1 MKKAEQYNLDSRYK
15 HNYTKRY
22 YKYILIFFAPIMI
35 YFMADSTLGGKI
47 LQSYIDNQIK
57 DEKANLLRREETLQ
71 LLADTVFNNLIKRV
85 EVIDIFKSAYKSTD
99 EEKSHIRKKLFNLLN
114 NNYEELKKLDIQQLH
129 FHLPNNES
137 FLRFHKPE
145 KFGDNLSK
153 IRETVVY
160 VNRYKKPISGFEE
173 GKIFNGFRYVYPIFD
188 DENNHIGSVEISSSS
203 NSYKKFQE
211 KKSTNKMD
219 FIIRKDI
226 VAKKVFKDEQS
237 KNYTPYILNDNF
249 LLQRSLIEYDKQT
262 GSYDLKQELITE
274 LARQY
279 KIVDEMNKME
289 TIVHYIRHN
298 GHYNLI
304 TLLPI
309 ENFMTK
315 EKVAYIINFTKSEF
329 LDNFFLMKNI
339 SFITV
344 ILFSLSLA
352 FILYVNNKLLY
363 LGKILNESL
372 NEIYIFDI
380 STLKFTYV
388 NEKACKNLGYTLD
401 ELKNM
406 TPTDINA
413 GYSSKNLLMKLKPLL
428 EGKTNVITF
437 ETINNRKDGSSYS
450 VEVHLELMSVENRS
464 QFVAIVK
471 DITERNAIKDKLKKS
486 EFKYRHLI
494 ESVQEHYFFY
504 EHDAHGV
511 FTYVSDSITGVLGY
525 SQKEFLTHYKK
536 YLTNEEINSDI
547 VEKINKILLNKK
559 QEPYVIS
566 IYHKD
571 GSIKYLEV
579 TEVSL
584 FGKDGEVIG
593 ADGIARDVTDI
604 HMAKDELEY
613 QAYHDL
619 LTKLPNRILLK
630 DRMQRAIIK
639 ANRNNKEVAILFID
653 LDKFKQIND
662 SIGHDVGD
670 EVLKIAAERL
680 QSTVREEDTV
690 SRIGGDEFIVMIE
703 GVSDIESVGTLAQNI
718 ITNLSKVI
726 KIKNH
731 KLFISASIGISLYP
745 DNAKNSEDLIKYA
758 DFAMYESKNNGKS
771 RFSFF
776 S

>member
-1 MKKAEQYNLDSRYK
+1 MRKIKLYNLDSRYK
-15 HNYTKRY
+15 RNYTKRY
-22 YKYILIFFAPIMI
+22 YKFILIFFAPIMI
-35 YFMADSTLGGKI
+35 YFMADSALGGKI
-47 LQSYIDNQIK
+47 LQSYIENQIK
-57 DEKANLLRREETLQ
+57 DEKANLVRREETLQ
-71 LLADTVFNNLIKRV
+71 LLADTVFNNLINRAN
-85 EVIDIFKSAYKSTD
+85 VIDIFKRAYKSTG
-99 EEKSHIRKKLFNLLN
+99 EEKRYIREKLFNLLN
-114 NNYEELKKLDIQQLH
+114 DKYVELKKLDIQQLH
-129 FHLPNNES
+129 FHLPDNES
-137 FLRFHKPE
+137 FLRFHKPN

-188 DENNHIGSVEISSSS
+188 YDNNHIGSVEISSSS

-219 FIIRKDI
+219 FIIRKDV

-237 KNYTPYILNDNF
+237 KNYMPYALNDNF
-249 LLQRSLIEYDKQT
+249 LLQRSLIDYDKQT
-262 GSYDLKQELITE
+262 GSYDLKLGLITE
-274 LARQY
+274 LDRQY
-279 KIVDEMNKME
+279 SVVDKMNKME
-289 TIVHYIRHN
+289 TIIQPIRYK

-304 TLLPI
+304 TFLPV

-315 EKVAYIINFTKSEF
+315 EKVAYIVNFTKSDF
-329 LDNFFLMKNI
+329 LDNFFLMRNI

-344 ILFSLSLA
+344 ILFSFSLV

-372 NEIYIFDI
+372 NEIYIFDMK
-380 STLKFTYV
+380 TLKFTYV
-388 NEKACKNLGYTLD
+388 NEKASKNIGYSLD

-406 TPTDINA
+406 TPIDINP
-413 GYSSKNLLMKLKPLL
+413 GYNNKNLLMKLKPLL
-428 EGKTNVITF
+428 EGTTDVITL
-437 ETINNRKDGSSYS
+437 ETMNNRKDGSSYS
-450 VEVHLELMSVENRS
+450 VEIQLELMTVENRL
-464 QFVAIVK
+464 QFVAILK
-471 DITERNAIKDKLKKS
+471 DVTERNAIADKLKKS
-486 EFKYRHLI
+486 EFKYSHLI

-504 EHDAHGV
+504 EHDEHGI
-511 FTYVSDSITGVLGY
+511 FTYVSDSVTGVLGY
-525 SQKEFLTHYKK
+525 SQKEFLNHYKT
-536 YLTNEEINSDI
+536 YLTDEEINSDI
-547 VEKINKILLNKK
+547 VEKIDNVLLNKK

-579 TEVSL
+579 TEVAL
-584 FGKDGEVIG
+584 FGRDGAVIG

-639 ANRNNKEVAILFID
+639 ANRNNKQIAILFID
-653 LDKFKQIND
+653 LDRFKQIND

-670 EVLKIAAERL
+670 DVLKITSERL

-703 GVSDIESVGTLAQNI
+703 GVNDTDSVGVLAGKI
-718 ITNLSKVI
+718 ITNLSEVI
-726 KIKNH
+726 NIKNH
-731 KLFISASIGISLYP
+731 KLYISASIGISLYP
-745 DNAKNSEDLIKYA
+745 DNAMTSEDLIKYA
-758 DFAMYESKNNGKS
+758 DFAMYESKNSGRS
-771 RFSFF
+771 MFSFF